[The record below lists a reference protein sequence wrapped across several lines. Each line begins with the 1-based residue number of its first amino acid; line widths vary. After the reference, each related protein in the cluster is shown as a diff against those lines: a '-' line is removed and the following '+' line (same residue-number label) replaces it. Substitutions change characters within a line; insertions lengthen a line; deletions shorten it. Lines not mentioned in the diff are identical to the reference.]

1 LFICVLIEGGF
12 CLRGEDEDVMGVDI
26 VTRESS
32 QWSPKF
38 EPRPGELALFISVNL
53 KIINQVGYV
62 GDVNYNPTLE

>member
-1 LFICVLIEGGF
+1 
-12 CLRGEDEDVMGVDI
+12 MSW
-26 VTRESS
+26 ESTS
-32 QWSPKF
+32 SLVNRRSPES